1 MSLLVNLFS
10 RSVGLINHAYWCD
23 WERFEPPSLYV
34 IVVSKQL
41 KFGIVSLSDLALNW
55 GKNDFNY
62 GDEQIN
68 FRCLAILMRIG
79 QQNMIFFK

>member
-23 WERFEPPSLYV
+23 WERFEPPFLYV

-41 KFGIVSLSDLALNW
+41 KFGIVSLSDIALNW

-62 GDEQIN
+62 GEEQIN
-68 FRCLAILMRIG
+68 F
-79 QQNMIFFK
+79 

>member
-23 WERFEPPSLYV
+23 WERFEPPFLYV

-55 GKNDFNY
+55 GKM
-62 GDEQIN
+62 ILIMVMSKSI